1 MNVAITLPDGSVLK
15 RPSGITALE
24 IAASIGP
31 GLARDAV
38 AARIDG
44 ELMELTVPLEQDAG
58 LEIIT
63 VDSEEGLDILRHST
77 SHVMACAVNRLYD
90 DVKFGIGPAIDDG
103 FYYDFDLSENIS
115 SEDLEKIE
123 EEMQRIV
130 NEEHRFE
137 RMEVSRDEA
146 RRIMKEK
153 NQAYKVELIDEL
165 DDNAVSLY
173 RTGDFVDLCRGPHVP
188 ETSRIR
194 EFKLLSV
201 AGAYWR
207 GDSDRPQLQRIYG
220 TAFAEKK
227 ELEAYLHRIEEA
239 EKRDHRRIGQ
249 EMDLFS
255 MDEEIGQGLILWH
268 PRGSAIRL
276 AIEDYWRREHAKRG
290 YQFVRTPH
298 IASEEIYRRSGH
310 IPQYE
315 DLMYAPVEIEGKNYR
330 VKPMNCPAHIKIF
343 QTHMRSYRDLP
354 IRYAE
359 LGTVYRYE
367 MSGALHGMLRVRGFT
382 QDDAHIF
389 CTPDQLAGEV
399 EELLGLVDEMMDA
412 FGYEYQAYLS
422 TRPDVSLE
430 TATDE
435 EWEEA
440 TSALREGMERQ
451 EIDYRIDEGAGTFY
465 APKIDVKLYDALG
478 REWQGRTIQV
488 DLNLHKR
495 FDGSYI
501 GPDGEEH
508 ECIIVHRAI
517 LGSLE
522 RFVGGLIEHFAGWF
536 PTWLAP
542 EQVRLLPITD
552 DHHEYARSVLAELQ
566 KHEIRASSDERN
578 EKTGYKVHEGIDDKV
593 PYLLIIGDREVENG
607 TVSVR
612 SHDHGDEGAVPV
624 GEFLD
629 RITREIETKAMP
641 ESFKEEA
648 VGEKSD

>member
-1 MNVAITLPDGSVLK
+1 MNVTITLPDGSTMD
-15 RPSGITALE
+15 RPSGVTPLE

-31 GLARDAV
+31 GLERDSV
-38 AARIDG
+38 AARVDG
-44 ELMELTVPLEQDAG
+44 ELMELTVPLEQDAE
-58 LEIIT
+58 LCIIT
-63 VDSEEGLDILRHST
+63 VDSEEGLEILRHST
-77 SHVMACAVNRLYD
+77 SHIMACAVNRLYEG
-90 DVKFGIGPAIDDG
+90 VQFGIGPAIEEG
-103 FYYDFDLSENIS
+103 FYYDFDLPETIS
-115 SEDLEKIE
+115 SEDLERIE
-123 EEMQRIV
+123 EEMHRIA
-130 NEEHRFE
+130 NEGLRFE
-137 RMEVSRDEA
+137 RIEVSRDEA
-146 RRIMKEK
+146 RRIMEEK
-153 NQAYKVELIDEL
+153 GQSYKVELIDEIEAE
-165 DDNAVSLY
+165 AVSLY
-173 RTGDFVDLCRGPHVP
+173 RTGDFVDLCLGPHLP
-188 ETSRIR
+188 DTSRVR
-194 EFKLLSV
+194 EFKLLSI

-207 GDSDRPQLQRIYG
+207 GDSDRPQMQRIYG

-227 ELEAYLHRIEEA
+227 ELDDYIHRIEEA

-249 EMDLFS
+249 ELDLFS

-268 PRGSAIRL
+268 PRGAAIRL
-276 AIEDYWRREHAKRG
+276 AIEDYWRREHARRG

-315 DLMYAPVEIEGKNYR
+315 DLMYAPLDIEGKNYR

-399 EELLGLVDEMMDA
+399 EDLLALVEEMMGA

-422 TRPDVSLE
+422 TRPQVSLE
-430 TATDE
+430 TASDE
-435 EWEEA
+435 EWEQA

-451 EIDYRIDEGAGTFY
+451 GVDYKIDEGAGTFY
-465 APKIDVKLYDALG
+465 APKIDVKLFDALG
-478 REWQGRTIQV
+478 LEWQGPTIQV
-488 DLNLHKR
+488 DLNLPKR
-495 FDGSYI
+495 FDVTYI

-522 RFVGGLIEHFAGWF
+522 RFVGGLIEHFGGWF

-542 EQVRLLPITD
+542 EQVRILPITD
-552 DHHEYARSVLAELQ
+552 DHHDYARQVLEKLQ
-566 KHEIRASSDERN
+566 EREIRASSDERN
-578 EKTGYKVHEGIDDKV
+578 EKTGYKVHEGIDEKV

-612 SHDHGDEGAVPV
+612 SHDHGDEGPVPME
-624 GEFLD
+624 EFIE
-629 RITREIETKAMP
+629 RVVEEIQTKALP
-641 ESFKEEA
+641 ESFKEGA
-648 VGEKSD
+648 GKSE

>member
-1 MNVAITLPDGSVLK
+1 MNVTITLPDGSTMD
-15 RPSGITALE
+15 RPSGVTPLE

-31 GLARDAV
+31 GLERDSV
-38 AARIDG
+38 AARVDG
-44 ELMELTVPLEQDAG
+44 ELMELTVPLEQDAE
-58 LEIIT
+58 LSIIT
-63 VDSEEGLDILRHST
+63 VDTEEGLEILRHST
-77 SHVMACAVNRLYD
+77 SHIMACAVNRLYEG
-90 DVKFGIGPAIDDG
+90 VQFGIGPAIEEG
-103 FYYDFDLSENIS
+103 FYYDFDLPETIS
-115 SEDLEKIE
+115 SEDLERIE
-123 EEMQRIV
+123 EQMHRIA
-130 NEEHRFE
+130 NEGLRFE
-137 RMEVSRDEA
+137 RIEVSRDEA
-146 RRIMKEK
+146 RRVMEERGES
-153 NQAYKVELIDEL
+153 YKVELIDEIEA
-165 DDNAVSLY
+165 DAVSLY
-173 RTGDFVDLCRGPHVP
+173 RTGDFVDLCRGPHIP
-188 ETSRIR
+188 DTSRVR

-207 GDSDRPQLQRIYG
+207 GDSDRPQMQRIYG

-227 ELEAYLHRIEEA
+227 ELDDYIHRIEEA

-268 PRGSAIRL
+268 PRGAAIRL
-276 AIEDYWRREHAKRG
+276 AIEDYWRREHAHRG

-315 DLMYAPVEIEGKNYR
+315 DLMYAPLDIEGKNYR

-399 EELLGLVDEMMDA
+399 EDLLALVDEMMGA

-422 TRPDVSLE
+422 TRPEVSLQ
-430 TATDE
+430 TASDE
-435 EWEEA
+435 EWEQA

-451 EIDYRIDEGAGTFY
+451 GVDYKIDEGAGTFY
-465 APKIDVKLYDALG
+465 APKIDVKLFDALG
-478 REWQGRTIQV
+478 REWQGPTIQV
-488 DLNLHKR
+488 DLNLPKR
-495 FDGSYI
+495 FDVTYI

-522 RFVGGLIEHFAGWF
+522 RFVGGLIEHFGGWF

-542 EQVRLLPITD
+542 EQVRILPITD
-552 DHHEYARSVLAELQ
+552 DHHDYARQVLGRLQ
-566 KHEIRASSDERN
+566 QREIRASSDERN

-593 PYLLIIGDREVENG
+593 PYLLIIGDREVKNG

-612 SHDHGDEGAVPV
+612 SHDHGDEGPV
-624 GEFLD
+624 DMDKFVE
-629 RITREIETKAMP
+629 RVVEEIETKALP
-641 ESFKEEA
+641 ESFKEETD
-648 VGEKSD
+648 KSE